1 MPLSIPSGG
10 TGANFI
16 ASALYAGRIEI
27 IRARVL
33 VGVDDGPIA
42 TEYLVD
48 RRFNGQ
54 FFQNAR
60 FKRLGFLPPGISFLP
75 DSTGIRFYG
84 VPQASGTYEALFE
97 GPYPDNFVG
106 TSTDG
111 NAQVV
116 CQATPQTPNVGIQTG
131 QVFSWL
137 VRFVVTTVNAFAVPF
152 GVAYSYMLSSNS
164 ATHTAKRESWGSS
177 NGSSTFATGVPSAP
191 VVRNVT
197 IS

>member
-16 ASALYAGRIEI
+16 ASSLYAGRIEI

-54 FFQNAR
+54 YFVNGR
-60 FKRLGFLPPGISFLP
+60 FKRLGFLPPGISWFP
-75 DSTGIRFYG
+75 DSAGIRFYG

-116 CQATPQTPNVGIQTG
+116 CQAGPQTPNVGIQTG

-137 VRFVVTTVNAFAVPF
+137 VRFVVTTVNAWEVPF
-152 GVAYSYMLSSNS
+152 GVAYSYLLSSNS
-164 ATHTAKRESWGSS
+164 ATHTAKRGSWVNPAGLQ
-177 NGSSTFATGVPSAP
+177 TGGDTPP
-191 VVRNVT
+191 PP
-197 IS
+197 